1 MTQGSGTHQAPLSV
15 GFSRQEYWYG
25 LPFPSLGDLS
35 DPGITLASS
44 ALRVDALLL
53 NHLGSP
59 DTGKLNATMGMVFIR
74 SGCGTGAMCLSIV
87 PLLYNVLLDRL
98 SSCWDVCKEGG
109 IPLLVW
115 SHLLIPAFTG
125 VCLSQQPLSPPTL
138 LFLLSPGLENL
149 AHLPCCRF
157 RPLCTLAVS
166 PPSCPG
172 RLLLLST
179 PTGSSFRPAL

>member
-1 MTQGSGTHQAPLSV
+1 M
-15 GFSRQEYWYG
+15 GFSRQDYWCG
-25 LPFPSLGDLS
+25 LPFPSLGAIS

-44 ALRVDALLL
+44 ALRVDSLLL

-87 PLLYNVLLDRL
+87 PLLHNVLLDRL
-98 SSCWDVCKEGG
+98 SSCWDICKEEG
-109 IPLLVW
+109 IPLLAW

-138 LFLLSPGLENL
+138 LFLLSTALENL
-149 AHLPCCRF
+149 AHLPFCRF
-157 RPLCTLAVS
+157 WPLCTLAVS

-179 PTGSSFRPAL
+179 PTGSSFRPTL